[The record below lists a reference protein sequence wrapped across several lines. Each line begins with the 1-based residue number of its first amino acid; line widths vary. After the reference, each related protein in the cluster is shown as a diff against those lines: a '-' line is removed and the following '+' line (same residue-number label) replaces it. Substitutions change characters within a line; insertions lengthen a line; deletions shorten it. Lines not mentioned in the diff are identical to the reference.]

1 MSDEQG
7 RVLLYDTTL
16 RDGAQGAEVNFSLPD
31 KLKLTQKL
39 DGFGMDYIEGGWPGS
54 NPKDVEYFQ
63 HVRDLEIHHA
73 KVTAFGS
80 TRRAHIHAEEDGNL
94 QGLVAADTPAV
105 AIFGK
110 SWTLQVTDVLRT
122 TLDENRAMIRDS
134 VAFLKSQVPEVIYDA
149 EHFFDGYHADPDYAL
164 ATLEA
169 AVEGGADWLV
179 LCDTNGGS
187 LPDDIAAITEA
198 AREQFGVPIGIH
210 AHNDGGLGVA
220 NALAAVQAGATQ
232 VQGTINGYGE
242 RTGNADL
249 CAVIPNLVL
258 KMGVAVLNDQ
268 ADRLQQLTR
277 LSRTVSELA
286 NLEHNPRLPFVGR
299 HSFTHKGGAHVN
311 AMLKTTRSFE
321 HIPPETVGNARRYV
335 VSELSGKSNVL
346 QKAEEAGLAV
356 DSSEEAGELLEE
368 LKRLEHEGYQFED
381 ADASFELMLRR
392 ARGEVPTFFELVH
405 FHTHVHR
412 EADENVPYAS
422 AIVKLRVGATEML
435 ESAEGDGPVSA
446 LDQALRKALCEAYPE
461 VLKMTLLDYKVR
473 ILESERGTGAKPR
486 VTITTGDGE
495 RQWSTVGVA
504 YDILEASW
512 QALADGYVY
521 GLDRHQADPP
531 SEPHRSLDRIEA
543 VSERTEHEIE
553 KS

>member
-1 MSDEQG
+1 MSNRPT
-7 RVLLYDTTL
+7 RVWTYDTTL

-31 KLKLTQKL
+31 KLKLTQAM
-39 DGFGMDYIEGGWPGS
+39 DAFGIDYIEGGWPGS

-63 HVRDLEIHHA
+63 QVRDLELTHA

-80 TRRAHIHAEEDGNL
+80 TRRAHINAENDGNL
-94 QGLVAADTPAV
+94 QQLVEADTPAT

-110 SWTLQVTDVLRT
+110 SWTLHVVDVLRT

-134 VAFLKSQVPEVIYDA
+134 VAFLKAHSPDVIYDA
-149 EHFFDGYHADPDYAL
+149 EHFFDGYRADPDYAL

-187 LPDDIAAITEA
+187 LPDEITAVTEIV
-198 AREQFGVPIGIH
+198 RYRFGVPVGIH

-220 NALAAVQAGATQ
+220 NTLAAVRAGATQ

-249 CAVIPNLVL
+249 CAVIPNLAL
-258 KMGVAVLNDQ
+258 KMDAAVLDDQ
-268 ADRLQQLTR
+268 DDRLRQLTR

-299 HSFTHKGGAHVN
+299 HSFTHKGGSHVN

-346 QKAEEAGLAV
+346 QKAEEAGLSV
-356 DSSEEAGELLEE
+356 DSSEEAGEILEE
-368 LKRLEHEGYQFED
+368 LKRLEHEGYQYED
-381 ADASFELMLRR
+381 ADASFELILRR
-392 ARGEVPTFFELVH
+392 ARGEVPAFFELVH

-412 EADENVPYAS
+412 EADEGAPDAS
-422 AIVKLRVGATEML
+422 AIVKLRIGEAEKL

-446 LDQALRKALCEAYPE
+446 LDRALRKALCESYPQ
-461 VLKMTLLDYKVR
+461 VLEMTLLDYKVR
-473 ILESERGTGAKPR
+473 ILESERGTSAKPR
-486 VTITTGDGE
+486 VTITMGDGE

-521 GLDRHQADPP
+521 GLDRRQIQPAFG
-531 SEPHRSLDRIEA
+531 SSIRSAEQGVRG
-543 VSERTEHEIE
+543 SNPT
-553 KS
+553 

>member
-1 MSDEQG
+1 MSEAAKQ
-7 RVLLYDTTL
+7 VWLYDTTL

-31 KLKLTQKL
+31 KLELTQKL
-39 DGFGMDYIEGGWPGS
+39 DAFGVDYIEGGWPGS

-63 HVRDLEIHHA
+63 QIRELGLSSA

-80 TRRAHIHAEEDGNL
+80 TRRAHVNAEDDDNL
-94 QGLVAADTPAV
+94 QQLVAAETPAT

-110 SWTLQVTDVLRT
+110 SWTLQVTDVLGT
-122 TLDENRAMIRDS
+122 TLEENCHMIRDS
-134 VAFLKSQVPEVIYDA
+134 VAYLGAHIPEVIYDA
-149 EHFFDGYHADPDYAL
+149 EHFFDGYRADPDYAL
-164 ATLEA
+164 QTLEA
-169 AVEGGADWLV
+169 AVAGGADWLI

-187 LPDDIAAITEA
+187 LPEEVSAITEMV
-198 AREQFGVPIGIH
+198 RDRFDLPVGIH

-220 NALAAVQAGATQ
+220 NSLAAVRAGATQ

-249 CAVIPNLVL
+249 CAVIPNLAL
-258 KMGVAVLNDQ
+258 KMEVSVLDEQ
-268 ADRLQQLTR
+268 SERLQQLTR

-286 NLEHNPRLPFVGR
+286 NLEHDPRLPFVGK

-311 AMLKTTRSFE
+311 AMLKTTKSFE
-321 HIPPETVGNARRYV
+321 HIPPETIGNARRYV

-346 QKAEEAGLAV
+346 QKAEEAGLSV
-356 DSSEEAGELLEE
+356 GSTEEMGNVLEE
-368 LKRLEHEGYQFED
+368 LKRLELEGYQFED
-381 ADASFELMLRR
+381 ADASFELILRR
-392 ARGEVPTFFELVH
+392 ARGEVPSFFELIH

-412 EADENVPYAS
+412 EADEDTPDAS
-422 AIVKLRVGATEML
+422 AMVKLRIGEAEKM

-446 LDQALRKALCEAYPE
+446 LDRALRKALCEAYPQ
-461 VLKMTLLDYKVR
+461 VLGMALLDYKVR

-486 VTITTGDGE
+486 VTITTGDGDC
-495 RQWSTVGVA
+495 RWSTVGVA

-521 GLDRHQADPP
+521 GLDRCRVNGPQ
-531 SEPHRSLDRIEA
+531 EPHRGHLRKLDTTTSRE
-543 VSERTEHEIE
+543 SH
-553 KS
+553 